1 MLILFSIWPTH
12 VLTQV
17 MFRLSCLLPCEL
29 LTLGN
34 TKTNGFDEVLSSR
47 SASGVPLLSK
57 HCINIIYQ
65 NTSSNHL
72 ITFNGFWPGISL
84 CSFMGKAGDAHKV
97 FDQASCRGSFIDK
110 TSCAYNVVDLASYC
124 VRLLPRLAVLIMFWP
139 GILLSAFL
147 DQAGWTYIAFHQ
159 ASCWYNFLTRPAKL
173 IKLLIRHLVV
183 FASLTRPAQATKG
196 HLKGRNRSHRP

>member
-1 MLILFSIWPTH
+1 MLIMLSIWPSH

-84 CSFMGKAGDAHKV
+84 CSFMDKAGVAHKV
-97 FDQASCRGSFIDK
+97 FDQASCR
-110 TSCAYNVVDLASYC
+110 VH
-124 VRLLPRLAVLIMFWP
+124 LLTRPAVLTM
-139 GILLSAFL
+139 LLIWHLIVFVCCQDWL
-147 DQAGWTYIAFHQ
+147 CLCFDQ
-159 ASCWYNFLTRPAKL
+159 ASCCLRFLTRPAGL
-173 IKLLIRHLVV
+173 ILLSTRHLVDIISWQDRL
-183 FASLTRPAQATKG
+183 SL
-196 HLKGRNRSHRP
+196 